1 MKSFKNIN
9 AGALIK
15 LRFLES
21 EMEIARVCNFFNC
34 SEEEIEKMFDSKS
47 IDTDILLK
55 WSKLLEYDF
64 FRIYSQHL
72 ILFSPQSNA
81 YSGNKEKPSNM
92 PQFRKN
98 IYTKEVIDF
107 ITGLITSG
115 EKNIGQVVEKY
126 SIPKTTLHRWIVKY
140 QNHEKRIHKEYNT
153 SNINN

>member
-9 AGALIK
+9 AGALVK

-21 EMEIARVCNFFNC
+21 EMEISRVSNFFNC
-34 SEEEIEKMFDSKS
+34 SEEEIEKMFESKS
-47 IDTDILLK
+47 LDTEILLK

-72 ILFSPQSNA
+72 ILFSPPSNA
-81 YSGNKEKPSNM
+81 YSSNKEKPSNM

-107 ITGLITSG
+107 VTELITSG
-115 EKNIGQVVEKY
+115 EKNISQVVEKY
-126 SIPKTTLHRWIVKY
+126 GIPKTTLHRWIVKY
-140 QNHEKRIHKEYNT
+140 RSHGKKIHKEYQPTNV
-153 SNINN
+153 

>member
-1 MKSFKNIN
+1 MKTFKNIN

-15 LRFLES
+15 QRVLES
-21 EMEIARVCNFFNC
+21 DIDISRICNFFSC
-34 SEEEIEKMFDSKS
+34 TEVEIEYMYEQKN

-72 ILFSPQSNA
+72 ILFSPQSNV
-81 YSGNKEKPSNM
+81 YTNQKEKNTSL

-107 ITGLITSG
+107 IVELIQTG
-115 EKNIGQVVEKY
+115 EKNINQVVDKY
-126 SIPKTTLHRWIVKY
+126 GIPKTTLHRWTVKY
-140 QNHEKRIHKEYNT
+140 RKHE
-153 SNINN
+153 NNKTKLKTLNK

>member
-15 LRFLES
+15 QRVLES
-21 EMEIARVCNFFNC
+21 EMEISRICNFFHTT
-34 SEEEIEKMFDSKS
+34 EEEIERMYESKS
-47 IDTDILLK
+47 LDAEVLLK

-81 YSGNKEKPSNM
+81 YSNNKEKQTSEL

-98 IYTKEVIDF
+98 IYTREVINF
-107 ITGLITSG
+107 IVDLIYSG
-115 EKNIGQVVEKY
+115 EKNMNEIVDKY
-126 SIPKTTLHRWIVKY
+126 GIPKTTLHRWTVKY
-140 QNHEKRIHKEYNT
+140 RNHEKETRRM
-153 SNINN
+153 

>member
-9 AGALIK
+9 VGSLIRQ
-15 LRFLES
+15 RFLES
-21 EMEIARVCNFFNC
+21 EMETSRVCNFFNC
-34 SEEEIEKMFDSKS
+34 SEDDVNKMFKSKS
-47 IDTDILLK
+47 IDTEVLLK

-81 YSGNKEKPSNM
+81 YSSNKEKPSTM

-107 ITGLITSG
+107 ITELITTG
-115 EKNIGQVVEKY
+115 EKNINQVVEKY
-126 SIPKTTLHRWIVKY
+126 GIPKTTLHRWTVKY
-140 QNHEKRIHKEYNT
+140 RNHEKRIHQDHK
-153 SNINN
+153 NNV

>member
-9 AGALIK
+9 AGALLK
-15 LRFLES
+15 QRFLES
-21 EMEIARVCNFFNC
+21 EMEVSRACNFFSC
-34 SEEEIEKMFDSKS
+34 PAEEIDKMFESKS
-47 IDTDILLK
+47 LDTEILLK

-81 YSGNKEKPSNM
+81 YSSNKDKISNM

-107 ITGLITSG
+107 ITELITSG
-115 EKNIGQVVEKY
+115 EKNINQVVEKY
-126 SIPKTTLHRWIVKY
+126 GIPKTTLHRWTVKY
-140 QNHEKRIHKEYNT
+140 RNHEKRISKDHETTNV
-153 SNINN
+153 